1 MPAWYFS
8 SAHTAPVS
16 FINNNQISTMSFIDH
31 KAKTTKAEIDA
42 LLAELENPSIALLNK
57 RVAELD
63 SIQDAG
69 DIVRIHNGIVKAVED
84 LNARVSRI
92 ESHLGLNA
100 ITK

>member
-1 MPAWYFS
+1 
-8 SAHTAPVS
+8 
-16 FINNNQISTMSFIDH
+16 MSFIDH

-69 DIVRIHNGIVKAVED
+69 DIVRIHNGIVKAVEE